1 MSIVNDMIETA
12 LWSTTGYGDQENG
25 DSDFDLDSK
34 FTVDDVSDELKSE
47 LENVIVKFMVDAN
60 CLFTEKEIEESPI
73 GHDLWL
79 TIHRHGAGFWDGDYE
94 KGEELTEL
102 CRQFE
107 KLDLEEQL
115 RNDLGV

>member
-1 MSIVNDMIETA
+1 MSIVNDMVETA
-12 LWSTTGYGDQENG
+12 LWSTTGYEGDE
-25 DSDFDLDSK
+25 LDSRYS
-34 FTVDDVSDELKSE
+34 VDDISEDFKEL
-47 LENVIVKFMVDAN
+47 LESIIIKFMVDAN
-60 CLFTEKEIEESPI
+60 CLLTEDELAINPI

-94 KGEELTEL
+94 KGDELTAL

-107 KLDLEEQL
+107 KLELEERL